1 VSSVKEPPA
10 SQRAASVS
18 GLRSEEPATSD
29 EGRRR
34 LQAARRRAG
43 KHNGLTPGRV
53 TAFVLA
59 TVWLVIVIAPIYYM
73 ILASFRSQ
81 GNYLTENPWLPSG
94 GLTASEYGT
103 VFGAGL
109 GRYLVNSVIITAV
122 CIVLT
127 LSLCLAA
134 AFRIVRR
141 STRGAG
147 ASFRILLVG
156 LAIPI
161 QAIIV
166 PLYLLIYKAHLY
178 DTLFA
183 LMLTMSAAAVPVTVL
198 VMVSFV
204 RDIPRELIGAM
215 LVDGG
220 SEWTVFR
227 RLIVPLAKPVLAT
240 LSIYDGLNVWNNF
253 ILPLVLTQSN
263 SVAVLPLG
271 LTKLEGQY
279 AINVP
284 AVMAAVLLSVLPL
297 VALFVVMRKQ
307 VMRSL
312 GSVVMR

>member
-1 VSSVKEPPA
+1 VSQTVTRSTGPA
-10 SQRAASVS
+10 RSGSGPARGAPAPSRA
-18 GLRSEEPATSD
+18 
-29 EGRRR
+29 RRR
-34 LQAARRRAG
+34 LS
-43 KHNGLTPGRV
+43 PGRV
-53 TAFVLA
+53 VAFVLA
-59 TVWLVIVIAPIYYM
+59 TAWLVVVIAPIYYM
-73 ILASFRSQ
+73 VLASFRSQ
-81 GNYLTENPWLPSG
+81 GNYLTENPWLPKG
-94 GLTASEYGT
+94 GLTLGEYGT

-109 GRYLVNSVIITAV
+109 GRYLLNSVIITVV
-122 CIVLT
+122 CIALT
-127 LSLCLAA
+127 VSTCLGA

-141 STRGAG
+141 STRAASG
-147 ASFRILLVG
+147 SFRILLLG

-166 PLYLLIYKAHLY
+166 PLYLLIYKLHLY

-183 LMLTMSAAAVPVTVL
+183 LMLTMSAAAVPVSVMI
-198 VMVSFV
+198 MVSFI

-220 SEWTVFR
+220 TEWTVFR
-227 RLIVPLAKPVLAT
+227 RLIVPLATPVLAT

-297 VALFVVMRKQ
+297 VVLFIVMRKQ

>member
-1 VSSVKEPPA
+1 MSGTVTARPVQATSGPA
-10 SQRAASVS
+10 REAAS
-18 GLRSEEPATSD
+18 RPRA
-29 EGRRR
+29 RRR
-34 LQAARRRAG
+34 LSF
-43 KHNGLTPGRV
+43 GRML
-53 TAFVLA
+53 AFVLA
-59 TVWLVIVIAPIYYM
+59 TAWLVVVIAPIYYM
-73 ILASFRSQ
+73 VLASLRSQ
-81 GNYLTENPWLPSG
+81 GTYLTANPWLPGG
-94 GLTASEYGT
+94 GLTFSEYGT

-109 GRYLVNSVIITAV
+109 GRYLVNSVILTAV

-141 STRGAG
+141 STRAAG
-147 ASFRILLVG
+147 ASFRILLLG

-166 PLYLLIYKAHLY
+166 PLYLLIYKLHLY

-183 LMLTMSAAAVPVTVL
+183 LMLTLSAAAVPVSVL

-220 SEWTVFR
+220 TEWTVFR
-227 RLIVPLAKPVLAT
+227 RLIVPLSKPVLAT
-240 LSIYDGLNVWNNF
+240 LAIYDGLNVWNNF

-263 SVAVLPLG
+263 NVAVLPLG
-271 LTKLEGQY
+271 LTKLEGLY
-279 AINVP
+279 SINVP
-284 AVMAAVLLSVLPL
+284 AIMAAVLLSVLPL
-297 VALFVVMRKQ
+297 LVLFIVLRRQ

>member
-1 VSSVKEPPA
+1 M
-10 SQRAASVS
+10 S
-18 GLRSEEPATSD
+18 GPATV
-29 EGRRR
+29 
-34 LQAARRRAG
+34 RRAG
-43 KHNGLTPGRV
+43 TGTSPAGPAGRAGPAGPSATGRQARRMSRPGGRAGRAV
-53 TAFVLA
+53 AFVLA
-59 TVWLVIVIAPIYYM
+59 TFWLIVVIAPIYYM
-73 ILASFRSQ
+73 VLASFRSQ
-81 GNYLTENPWLPSG
+81 GTYLTANPWLPAG
-94 GLTASEYGT
+94 GLTGAQYGT
-103 VFGAGL
+103 VFAAGL
-109 GRYLVNSVIITAV
+109 GRYLLNSVILTAG

-127 LSLCLAA
+127 LAFSLGA
-134 AFRIVRR
+134 AFRIVRKSSR
-141 STRGAG
+141 AAG

-166 PLYLLIYKAHLY
+166 PLYLLIYKLHLY
-178 DTLFA
+178 DTLAA
-183 LMLTMSAAAVPVTVL
+183 LILAMSAAAVPVSVL
-198 VMVSFV
+198 IMVSFL

-227 RLIVPLAKPVLAT
+227 RLIWPLARPVLAT

-253 ILPLVLTQSN
+253 ILPLVLTQSSN
-263 SVAVLPLG
+263 VAVLPLG
-271 LTKLEGQY
+271 LTKFQGQY

-312 GSVVMR
+312 GAVVMR

>member
-1 VSSVKEPPA
+1 MSGTATARPVRSRSQSARGASPP
-10 SQRAASVS
+10 
-18 GLRSEEPATSD
+18 P
-29 EGRRR
+29 RRR
-34 LQAARRRAG
+34 
-43 KHNGLTPGRV
+43 HGLTPGRV

-94 GLTASEYGT
+94 GLTVSEYGT

-122 CIVLT
+122 CIALT

-141 STRGAG
+141 STRAAG

>member
-1 VSSVKEPPA
+1 
-10 SQRAASVS
+10 VS
-18 GLRSEEPATSD
+18 GTATARPVRSRSQSARGASPPP
-29 EGRRR
+29 RRR
-34 LQAARRRAG
+34 
-43 KHNGLTPGRV
+43 HGLTPGRV

-94 GLTASEYGT
+94 GLTVSEYGT

-141 STRGAG
+141 STRAAG

>member
-1 VSSVKEPPA
+1 MSQTVARSVRAQSEARSVPA
-10 SQRAASVS
+10 PS
-18 GLRSEEPATSD
+18 P
-29 EGRRR
+29 RRR
-34 LQAARRRAG
+34 RVSV
-43 KHNGLTPGRV
+43 GRV
-53 TAFVLA
+53 VTFALA
-59 TVWLVIVIAPIYYM
+59 TVWLVIVIAPVYYM
-73 ILASFRSQ
+73 VLASFRGQ
-81 GNYLTENPWLPSG
+81 GTYLTSNPWLPRG
-94 GLTASEYGT
+94 GLTVSEYST

-109 GRYLVNSVIITAV
+109 GRYLVNSVILTTI
-122 CIVLT
+122 CIVFT
-127 LSLCLAA
+127 LSICLGAA
-134 AFRIVRR
+134 YRIVRR
-141 STRGAG
+141 STR
-147 ASFRILLVG
+147 ASAVSFSILLLG

-166 PLYLLIYKAHLY
+166 PLYLLVYKAHLY
-178 DTLFA
+178 DTLVA
-183 LMLTMSAAAVPVTVL
+183 LMLAMSAAAIPVSVL
-198 VMVSFV
+198 VMVNFL

-227 RLIVPLAKPVLAT
+227 RLIVPLSKPVLAT
-240 LSIYDGLNVWNNF
+240 LAIYNGLNVWNNF

-297 VALFVVMRKQ
+297 VVLFVVMRKQ

-312 GSVVMR
+312 GSVVLR

>member
-1 VSSVKEPPA
+1 
-10 SQRAASVS
+10 
-18 GLRSEEPATSD
+18 
-29 EGRRR
+29 
-34 LQAARRRAG
+34 
-43 KHNGLTPGRV
+43 
-53 TAFVLA
+53 
-59 TVWLVIVIAPIYYM
+59 M
-73 ILASFRSQ
+73 
-81 GNYLTENPWLPSG
+81 
-94 GLTASEYGT
+94 
-103 VFGAGL
+103 
-109 GRYLVNSVIITAV
+109 
-122 CIVLT
+122 
-127 LSLCLAA
+127 
-134 AFRIVRR
+134 RR
-141 STRGAG
+141 STRAAG
-147 ASFRILLVG
+147 ASFLVLLIG

-166 PLYLLIYKAHLY
+166 PLYLLVYKLHLY

-183 LMLTMSAAAVPVTVL
+183 LMLTMSAAAVPLSVL

-220 SEWTVFR
+220 TEWTVFR
-227 RLIVPLAKPVLAT
+227 RLIVPLSMPVLAT
-240 LSIYDGLNVWNNF
+240 LAIYDGLDVWNNF

-297 VALFVVMRKQ
+297 VVLFVVMRKQ

>member
-1 VSSVKEPPA
+1 MV
-10 SQRAASVS
+10 
-18 GLRSEEPATSD
+18 
-29 EGRRR
+29 
-34 LQAARRRAG
+34 
-43 KHNGLTPGRV
+43 
-53 TAFVLA
+53 AFVLA
-59 TVWLVIVIAPIYYM
+59 TAWLVVVIAPIYYM
-73 ILASFRSQ
+73 VLASFRSQ
-81 GNYLTENPWLPSG
+81 GTYLTANPWLPQG
-94 GLTASEYGT
+94 GLTLSEYST

-109 GRYLVNSVIITAV
+109 GRYLVNSAIITVV
-122 CIVLT
+122 CVVLT
-127 LSLCLAA
+127 LSFCLAA
-134 AFRIVRR
+134 AFRIVRHTGR
-141 STRGAG
+141 AAG
-147 ASFRILLVG
+147 AAFRILLLG

-166 PLYLLIYKAHLY
+166 PLYLLVYKLHLY

-183 LMLTMSAAAVPVTVL
+183 LMLTMTAAAVPISVL
-198 VMVSFV
+198 VMVNFV

-220 SEWTVFR
+220 TEWTVFR
-227 RLIVPLAKPVLAT
+227 RLIVPLSRPVLAT
-240 LSIYDGLNVWNNF
+240 LAIYDGLNVWNNF

-297 VALFVVMRKQ
+297 VVLFIVMRKQ